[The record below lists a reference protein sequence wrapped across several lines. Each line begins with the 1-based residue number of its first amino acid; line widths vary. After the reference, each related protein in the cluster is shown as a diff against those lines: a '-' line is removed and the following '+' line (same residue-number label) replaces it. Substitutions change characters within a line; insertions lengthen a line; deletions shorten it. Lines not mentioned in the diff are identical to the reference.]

1 MLAADGEN
9 SKALRQM
16 LMTRQGYLKKGA
28 AVFFDEPGLCELQ
41 MAVCK
46 DGTRHK
52 ITESQRA
59 QGVPFMS
66 LSNSEDMENR
76 YISSSENANL
86 LLMTAFSQI
95 GRNISGNEARFCHN
109 QNVGQYETIWAKM
122 PWGSGSMRQYSLPVK
137 LVVWQCP
144 YSYLPKDV

>member
-1 MLAADGEN
+1 MHVNQVRLAEKTDSISWEEQPSEWTAADTGSNEIENMIHQIQDFGRIAAADGEN

-59 QGVPFMS
+59 
-66 LSNSEDMENR
+66 
-76 YISSSENANL
+76 
-86 LLMTAFSQI
+86 
-95 GRNISGNEARFCHN
+95 
-109 QNVGQYETIWAKM
+109 
-122 PWGSGSMRQYSLPVK
+122 
-137 LVVWQCP
+137 
-144 YSYLPKDV
+144 